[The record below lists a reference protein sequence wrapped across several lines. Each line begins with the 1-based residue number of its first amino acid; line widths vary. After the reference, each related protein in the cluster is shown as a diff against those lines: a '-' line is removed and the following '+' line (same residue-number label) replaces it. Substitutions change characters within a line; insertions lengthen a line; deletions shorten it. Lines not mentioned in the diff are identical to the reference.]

1 MQYLPTKFLAKE
13 HRNQR
18 TKRIR
23 NKWPAA
29 PLVAKAR
36 AVVNAAEKEF
46 AVSVV
51 VTAAAAV
58 VVAVAAAAGSQI
70 GLPW

>member
-1 MQYLPTKFLAKE
+1 MYRP
-13 HRNQR
+13 
-18 TKRIR
+18 
-23 NKWPAA
+23 A

-51 VTAAAAV
+51 TAAAAAV
-58 VVAVAAAAGSQI
+58 VVAVVAVVVAGSQI

>member
-1 MQYLPTKFLAKE
+1 MYRP
-13 HRNQR
+13 
-18 TKRIR
+18 
-23 NKWPAA
+23 A

-51 VTAAAAV
+51 VAAAAAV
-58 VVAVAAAAGSQI
+58 VVVAVVEVAAAGSQM

>member
-1 MQYLPTKFLAKE
+1 MNRP
-13 HRNQR
+13 
-18 TKRIR
+18 
-23 NKWPAA
+23 A

-51 VTAAAAV
+51 TAAAAV
-58 VVAVAAAAGSQI
+58 VVAVVAAAAAAAGSQI